1 MDVKDLDPTT
11 DVATPTTA
19 KGWAMRIGGGLLSV
33 AVGAVLLNGIEGC
46 PAIVVTAER
55 TRVETVSSSVCKA
68 LYVNDIKLDAERKRQ
83 AALGKPSSAPQS
95 TTPVAGS
102 EAAKSQ
108 TQSAPTPAPVPVP
121 VTAPTPVA
129 PPPVLASVEPP
140 PPVVAAPVD
149 PVRKL
154 CPSLVIPTGAAS
166 VSTFDSQVCAI
177 AACAGES
184 ASVDDNIAMLVGWRN
199 LTNGLERD
207 ACRAG
212 DRAFLSDNKTMGRV
226 LDAIE
231 QAPIPEADPAH
242 DVCRAIR
249 NKAVISMNAARPR
262 LLPPDRI
269 PASCPKTAG
278 DTSAAVAAFIDRFGL
293 R

>member
-1 MDVKDLDPTT
+1 MDLDIIKPKPDHSNATSPLAWT
-11 DVATPTTA
+11 VFIVGSVICALFVASATNKA
-19 KGWAMRIGGGLLSV
+19 A
-33 AVGAVLLNGIEGC
+33 GC
-46 PAIVVTAER
+46 PAIVIAAER
-55 TRVETVSSSVCKA
+55 SGNETYQSWACRTF
-68 LYVNDIKLDAERKRQ
+68 YTNDIQLDEERKRQ

-95 TTPVAGS
+95 STPTPVAAA
-102 EAAKSQ
+102 EAPKAQ
-108 TQSAPTPAPVPVP
+108 TQTVPVPVHVPAPVAAPTPA
-121 VTAPTPVA
+121 AA
-129 PPPVLASVEPP
+129 PPVLASVE

-207 ACRAG
+207 ACRVG